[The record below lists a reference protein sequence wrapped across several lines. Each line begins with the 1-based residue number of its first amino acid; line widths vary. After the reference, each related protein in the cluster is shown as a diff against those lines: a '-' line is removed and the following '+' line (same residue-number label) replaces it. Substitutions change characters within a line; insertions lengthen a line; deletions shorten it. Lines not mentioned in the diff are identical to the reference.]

1 MFNVNNENLEE
12 KEQEIIESYNEETF
26 DDYEDEDTDNYEE
39 PTDNTKKYKRIINI
53 FFIVILVIIAMITT
67 DYIRVAKYEKKPL
80 FAIKTKTYK
89 DGGTKVYTGLGY
101 KVIDYNQLQGRRD
114 IEIGTWS
121 IKYNNKP
128 VTYQDID
135 LAIAFNDDE
144 EKTYKENYKKF
155 VRIVS
160 TLKSVDK
167 KNKKLILGYTDE
179 DGKYSLDITCDL
191 VAEQLNI
198 DKFEENKQI
207 TIIGTVK
214 DYKVKTNKNN
224 RHIYIKDCIAEQ

>member
-1 MFNVNNENLEE
+1 M
-12 KEQEIIESYNEETF
+12 
-26 DDYEDEDTDNYEE
+26 
-39 PTDNTKKYKRIINI
+39 RIINI
-53 FFIVILVIIAMITT
+53 FFIVILIIIAMITT

-80 FAIKTKTYK
+80 FVIKTKTYK

-135 LAIAFNDDE
+135 LSIAFNDNE
-144 EKTYKENYKKF
+144 EETYKENYKKF

-167 KNKKLILGYTDE
+167 KNKKLVLGYTDE
-179 DGKYSLDITCDL
+179 DGKYSLDISCEL

-198 DKFEENKQI
+198 EKFEENKQI

-214 DYKVKTNKNN
+214 DYKVKTDKNN
-224 RHIYIKDCIAEQ
+224 RRIYIKDCIAEQ